1 MPSLGVA
8 FDQQYAL
15 ALLEFWNLGT
25 SSVCVC
31 FGGGGAFRG
40 LLWEVVSLGN
50 LRTPPPHRAAGPE
63 EGDLLPL
70 RGISAMNISAYK
82 KTFGPNLGRVTAI
95 VDLSEGGGTC
105 GFQWASQMMLWA
117 E

>member
-1 MPSLGVA
+1 MPSFGAA
-8 FDQQYAL
+8 FNQQYTL

-31 FGGGGAFRG
+31 WEGGFQRHT
-40 LLWEVVSLGN
+40 LGSGVPGKPE
-50 LRTPPPHRAAGPE
+50 TPPPPHRAAVLG

-82 KTFGPNLGRVTAI
+82 NLWPKSRNS
-95 VDLSEGGGTC
+95 DSD
-105 GFQWASQMMLWA
+105 S
-117 E
+117 

>member
-40 LLWEVVSLGN
+40 ILWEVVSLGN
-50 LRTPPPHRAAGPE
+50 LRTLPPPTEQLG
-63 EGDLLPL
+63 L
-70 RGISAMNISAYK
+70 RK
-82 KTFGPNLGRVTAI
+82 
-95 VDLSEGGGTC
+95 GTSC
-105 GFQWASQMMLWA
+105 L
-117 E
+117 

>member
-31 FGGGGAFRG
+31 WEGGFQRRT
-40 LLWEVVSLGN
+40 LGSDVPGKPE
-50 LRTPPPHRAAGPE
+50 TPPQSGCAG
-63 EGDLLPL
+63 GRGPL
-70 RGISAMNISAYK
+70 AFEGISAMNISAYK
-82 KTFGPNLGRVTAI
+82 NLWPKSRNSHGN
-95 VDLSEGGGTC
+95 S
-105 GFQWASQMMLWA
+105 
-117 E
+117 